1 MNIKTRPTMLS
12 FRAPLLGTILLS
24 ILHSPSAPAQSQQ
37 TPPNTPTLQ
46 VTSRLVF
53 LDVTV
58 LDKKGNPVVRGLTK
72 EDFTVTDNKQ
82 AQRIFSFEPPETHV
96 MERKA
101 SDDNPSGKAPVTI
114 FVLDLLNSRFEDFAY
129 IRYSMQKY
137 LAARQAQLGSP
148 AELMLLGNTS
158 LEMVQGFTRSKA
170 DLLSA
175 LNHVPPALPYKMN
188 PSFFFE
194 RFAQSVDA
202 LQQIALQNTGVP
214 GRKNII
220 WVGHGGP
227 SINTMYLAPSDTT
240 ELNRYVHDTT
250 NLMVNARVSLFLIY
264 PGLPVNGPDLT
275 MSEESADADIGET
288 DPFAGDI
295 NFGVFVNET
304 GGNLF
309 YNRNDVDAEIQRSRI
324 LGSQYYTLT
333 YQPPPSEPNG
343 NFRRVRVTMRNPG
356 LRVITKAG
364 YFAPDEDAPIDTRQK
379 AIVDIVEAA
388 RSTVPFKALNL
399 GIENLVRHPDSG
411 MIEFNVVVKTH
422 NLSWQPAMDGSST
435 ATLTL
440 AAVSL
445 SNRRDILASRMDGVT
460 VARTPQQTQENAD
473 TAIARLPVKMR
484 LPRKTKAV
492 RVVIEAGDGGRI
504 GSVEF
509 DHSLLDAAPA
519 TATPEPKLIPQP
531 LKATPPPPL

>member
-1 MNIKTRPTMLS
+1 
-12 FRAPLLGTILLS
+12 
-24 ILHSPSAPAQSQQ
+24 
-37 TPPNTPTLQ
+37 
-46 VTSRLVF
+46 
-53 LDVTV
+53 
-58 LDKKGNPVVRGLTK
+58 
-72 EDFTVTDNKQ
+72 
-82 AQRIFSFEPPETHV
+82 
-96 MERKA
+96 
-101 SDDNPSGKAPVTI
+101 
-114 FVLDLLNSRFEDFAY
+114 
-129 IRYSMQKY
+129 
-137 LAARQAQLGSP
+137 
-148 AELMLLGNTS
+148 
-158 LEMVQGFTRSKA
+158 
-170 DLLSA
+170 
-175 LNHVPPALPYKMN
+175 
-188 PSFFFE
+188 
-194 RFAQSVDA
+194 
-202 LQQIALQNTGVP
+202 
-214 GRKNII
+214 
-220 WVGHGGP
+220 
-227 SINTMYLAPSDTT
+227 
-240 ELNRYVHDTT
+240 
-250 NLMVNARVSLFLIY
+250 
-264 PGLPVNGPDLT
+264 
-275 MSEESADADIGET
+275 
-288 DPFAGDI
+288 
-295 NFGVFVNET
+295 
-304 GGNLF
+304 
-309 YNRNDVDAEIQRSRI
+309 
-324 LGSQYYTLT
+324 
-333 YQPPPSEPNG
+333 
-343 NFRRVRVTMRNPG
+343 MRNPG